1 MARAWAKLF
10 GRMNDSTR
18 VNLPPCPYLPSIGG
32 VRHTA
37 ASLGEFRHGERGE
50 AFFDQAL
57 RCAQSR
63 WLEGLP
69 AQALL
74 MLNRAMGAKLA
85 PDSVA
90 GPMPYRAVGWILRH
104 GEAVG
109 FLGNPRRH
117 FQHLA
122 TRMSGGETE
131 RRIARAWACW
141 ELARRINPAWEAD
154 ERQIVREGIAEPSF
168 EEVSADLERHGLPGE
183 ADEWLRALEEG

>member
-1 MARAWAKLF
+1 
-10 GRMNDSTR
+10 MNDSTR
-18 VNLPPCPYLPSIGG
+18 VSPTPCPYLPSIEGG
-32 VRHTA
+32 RHAA
-37 ASLGEFRHGERGE
+37 ASLGEFRHGERGA
-50 AFFDQAL
+50 AFFQQAL

-74 MLNRAMGAKLA
+74 MLNRAMGAKFP
-85 PDSVA
+85 PDSAA

-141 ELARRINPAWEAD
+141 ELARRINPAWESDA
-154 ERQIVREGIAEPSF
+154 RQIAEEGIVEPTAEWI
-168 EEVSADLERHGLPGE
+168 EAELRRHGLPGE
-183 ADEWLRALEEG
+183 VDEWLQALDQ

>member
-1 MARAWAKLF
+1 MDGFSR
-10 GRMNDSTR
+10 S
-18 VNLPPCPYLPSIGG
+18 NLPPCPYLPDVKGM
-32 VRHTA
+32 RYAA
-37 ASLGEFRHGERGE
+37 ASLGEFRHGERRE
-50 AFFDQAL
+50 AFFTHAL

-74 MLNRAMGAKLA
+74 MLNRAMSATFQSGFS
-85 PDSVA
+85 PE
-90 GPMPYRAVGWILRH
+90 PMPYRAIGWILRH
-104 GEAVG
+104 GETVG

-141 ELARRINPAWEAD
+141 ELARRVNPAWEAD
-154 ERQIVREGIAEPSF
+154 ERQIASEGIVEPSLA
-168 EEVSADLERHGLPGE
+168 EVTADLERHGLPGE
-183 ADEWLRALEEG
+183 LDEWRRAMEEV

>member
-1 MARAWAKLF
+1 
-10 GRMNDSTR
+10 MNDSTK
-18 VNLPPCPYLPSIGG
+18 VKLPPCPYLPSIGG

-50 AFFDQAL
+50 AFFHQAL
-57 RCAQSR
+57 CCAQSR

-74 MLNRAMGAKLA
+74 MLNRAMGAKF
-85 PDSVA
+85 PSDSPG

-141 ELARRINPAWEAD
+141 ELACRVNPAWEAD
-154 ERQIVREGIAEPSF
+154 ARQIAEEGIVEPAF
-168 EEVSADLERHGLPGE
+168 EEVAADLERHGLLGE
-183 ADEWLRALEEG
+183 ADEWRRALEEEV

>member
-1 MARAWAKLF
+1 
-10 GRMNDSTR
+10 MNDSTR
-18 VNLPPCPYLPSIGG
+18 VNLPPCPYLPAIDGG
-32 VRHTA
+32 RHVA

-50 AFFDQAL
+50 AFFHQAL

-63 WLEGLP
+63 WLDGLP

-74 MLNRAMGAKLA
+74 MLNRAMGAKFPPHSA
-85 PDSVA
+85 V

-141 ELARRINPAWEAD
+141 ELARRINPVWEAD
-154 ERQIVREGIAEPSF
+154 VRQIEEEGIVEPSF
-168 EEVSADLERHGLPGE
+168 EQVAADLERHGLPGE
-183 ADEWLRALEEG
+183 ADEWRRALEEKEF